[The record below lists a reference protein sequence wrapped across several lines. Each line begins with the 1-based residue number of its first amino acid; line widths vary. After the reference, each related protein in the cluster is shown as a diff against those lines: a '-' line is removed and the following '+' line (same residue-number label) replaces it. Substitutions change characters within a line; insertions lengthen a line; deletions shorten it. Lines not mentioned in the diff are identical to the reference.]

1 MIDFQIEMW
10 NIRQSAQT
18 PSFKVPTQCD
28 IVDVCLTRQHLCALA
43 DNQVRLYKW
52 T

>member
-1 MIDFQIEMW
+1 MELW
-10 NIRQSAQT
+10 NIRQSPT
-18 PSFKVPTQCD
+18 VSSFKIPSQCD
-28 IVDVCLTRQHLCALA
+28 IVDIHLTRQHLCALA